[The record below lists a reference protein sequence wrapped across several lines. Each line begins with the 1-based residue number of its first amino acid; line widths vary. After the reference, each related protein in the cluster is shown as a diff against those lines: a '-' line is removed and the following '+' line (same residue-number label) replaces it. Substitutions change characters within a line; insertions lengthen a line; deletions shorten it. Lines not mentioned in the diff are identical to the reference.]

1 MSKYD
6 GDIRAAGR
14 GSVELG
20 ELLAGLGRGPRIAA
34 DRHDALAQ
42 YLSGAD
48 GWRDALAALGG
59 KFAPAG
65 APGARLTAGED
76 K

>member
-6 GDIRAAGR
+6 SDIRSTGR

-20 ELLAGLGRGPRIAA
+20 ELLAALGRGPQIAA

-42 YLSGAD
+42 YLSGAE

-59 KFAPAG
+59 AFSPAG
-65 APGARLTAGED
+65 ARRARLTAGEE